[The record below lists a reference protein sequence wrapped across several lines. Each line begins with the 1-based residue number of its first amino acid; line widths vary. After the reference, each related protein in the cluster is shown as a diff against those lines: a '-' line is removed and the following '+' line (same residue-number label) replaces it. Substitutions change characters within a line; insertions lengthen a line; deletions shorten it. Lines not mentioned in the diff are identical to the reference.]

1 MRWFKRLALG
11 FITLVLLVVGACF
24 ALHNQYQV
32 PLDLLWVTLPPASL
46 ALWLLLSLAIG
57 LVVGILTMGGYCLRL
72 HRRLAR
78 MRRQLLHKAP
88 SQSSHPSAQ
97 SPQGTQ

>member
-1 MRWFKRLALG
+1 MRWFKRLVLG
-11 FITLVLLVVGACF
+11 LITLVLIVTGACF

-46 ALWLLLSLAIG
+46 ALWLLLSLGIG
-57 LVVGILTMGGYCLRL
+57 LVMGILTMGGQCFRL
-72 HRRLAR
+72 QRRVTRL
-78 MRRQLLHKAP
+78 RRQQQNASP
-88 SQSSHPSAQ
+88 SLSHSAQ

>member
-1 MRWFKRLALG
+1 MRWFKRLTLG
-11 FITLVLLVVGACF
+11 LITLALVVVGACF

-57 LVVGILTMGGYCLRL
+57 LIVGILTMGGHCLRL
-72 HRRLAR
+72 HRRMAR
-78 MRRQLLHKAP
+78 MRRQLLDTAP
-88 SQSSHPSAQ
+88 SSPSSAQ
-97 SPQGTQ
+97 SPQGMQ

>member
-1 MRWFKRLALG
+1 MRWLKRLALG
-11 FITLVLLVVGACF
+11 LIILVLLVTGARF

-46 ALWLLLSLAIG
+46 ALWLLLSLGIG
-57 LVVGILTMGGYCLRL
+57 LLIGILSMGGHCFYL
-72 HRRLAR
+72 HRRLTR
-78 MRRQLLHKAP
+78 LRRQISHKTP
-88 SQSSHPSAQ
+88 PQSSRSAQ

>member
-11 FITLVLLVVGACF
+11 LITLVLLVVGACF

-46 ALWLLLSLAIG
+46 ALWLLLSLGIG
-57 LVVGILTMGGYCLRL
+57 VVIGILTMGGHCFRL
-72 HRRLAR
+72 HRRLTR
-78 MRRQLLHKAP
+78 LRRQTSPQTA
-88 SQSSHPSAQ
+88 SQSTHSAQ